1 MDYVEWQYVPCYVT
15 ILLVFGP
22 LISTFHRCFI
32 TDLPSREQ
40 WSLLLRCG
48 YASRDFL
55 IDIFSNVKRI
65 TTSFWRL
72 LDLPSAMFFGW
83 FLAEGDLL
91 TFKLVISLYFLR
103 HTQSPRKPLTFTT
116 HLQFPITGKLLH
128 SYTLN
133 CETAKEVLHLPYH
146 IKATVKI
153 LAKVQGPTHQTTF
166 LESCFFVYERLPC
179 QYIYLKTF
187 LIYPLPHNLSGWYTG
202 FFLGL

>member
-1 MDYVEWQYVPCYVT
+1 M
-15 ILLVFGP
+15 
-22 LISTFHRCFI
+22 
-32 TDLPSREQ
+32 
-40 WSLLLRCG
+40 
-48 YASRDFL
+48 
-55 IDIFSNVKRI
+55 KRI

-91 TFKLVISLYFLR
+91 TFKLVIFLR

-116 HLQFPITGKLLH
+116 HLQFPITGNLLR
-128 SYTLN
+128 SCTLN
-133 CETAKEVLHLPYH
+133 CDTAKEVLHLPYH

-179 QYIYLKTF
+179 QYIYLKIF
-187 LIYPLPHNLSGWYTG
+187 LIYPPSQPVRLVHG
-202 FFLGL
+202 FFSGIVMEMSNMQ